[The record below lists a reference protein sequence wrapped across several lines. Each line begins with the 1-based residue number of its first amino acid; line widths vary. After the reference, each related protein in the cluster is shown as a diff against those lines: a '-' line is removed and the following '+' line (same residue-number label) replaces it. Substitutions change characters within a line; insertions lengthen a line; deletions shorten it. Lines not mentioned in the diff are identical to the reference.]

1 MTYRELS
8 DDVIEATDS
17 TPREVVSLLEKFAS
31 GECWRTSYVC
41 SHNPNDTKSMT
52 NYIERLKRAGL
63 DIGGG
68 NCQFGY
74 RMPLPG
80 KKDALRYLEIFRR

>member
-1 MTYRELS
+1 MEYRELS

-31 GECWRTSYVC
+31 GECWRSSYAC
-41 SHNPNDTKSMT
+41 AANPTDTRAMV
-52 NYIERLKRAGL
+52 NYVERLKKEGL

-68 NCQFGY
+68 DCEFGC
-74 RMPLPG
+74 RMPLPD
-80 KKDALRYLEIFRR
+80 KKATMRYLEIYRR